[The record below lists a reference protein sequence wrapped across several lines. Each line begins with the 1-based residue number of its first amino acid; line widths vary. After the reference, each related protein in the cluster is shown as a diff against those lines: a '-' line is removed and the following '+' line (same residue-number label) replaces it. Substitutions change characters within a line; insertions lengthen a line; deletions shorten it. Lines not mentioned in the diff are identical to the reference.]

1 VSLGFHTLWG
11 AALFGLLVPVIVF
24 YFLKLRRPR
33 LNVPSLV
40 LWRRVLE
47 DRRVNSP
54 FQRFKRNLLL
64 FLQIL
69 ALVAVVLAAMQPF
82 WRGRERSIARRPV
95 LVDCSASMAARDSDG
110 VSRLDAAK
118 EEVRKIIDGM
128 APGDELCL
136 ISFGRTARRRTGFT
150 DNARVLAG
158 ALSALEVEDSPGDI
172 EEALRL
178 ADAVS
183 RTASFEEV
191 LLVSDGNVP
200 EEVALELPFAVDF
213 RRLPPAGPNVGI
225 TALSAR
231 RSSGGAWDVF
241 AMLEASRGART
252 AATLEVLDGDDEI
265 ATEHLTL
272 GEEGWEEGGAP
283 AKRVTVRVE
292 GSKPSALTVR
302 LVPDGPDSLAC
313 DNVAYLDLPAA
324 RRLGCFV
331 PEGMTAFAR
340 ALGVIEEVALSS
352 ERGAVHDLVV
362 SDAEGDLAVEGRTRL
377 FVGVVPEE
385 IAGAVSVGEGGTSVV
400 DWRRDHPLLAHVELA
415 DVVIL
420 DRPRMAEGA
429 GEASLEALGYEV
441 IAHGREGPLVLERAE
456 GGRLS
461 FFSLFHS
468 DRSTLP
474 YRLAF
479 PILLKNLVDVA
490 MQRSGIAE
498 ARAVRTG
505 VLPAMELAPD
515 TVCEVSGPAG
525 KREEKTGAGG
535 VLAGV
540 AAPKVGRYRIACGR
554 SVRSVGAGLLSTA
567 ETSLATVDGIRFRE
581 VAVSASSGPLRAD
594 KPFWYALA
602 LCAFS
607 ILLCEWWFF
616 QRRPGGWA

>member
-1 VSLGFHTLWG
+1 MSLGFHALWG
-11 AALFGLLVPVIVF
+11 AALFGLMVPVIVF

-33 LNVPSLV
+33 LAVPSLV
-40 LWRRVLE
+40 LWRKVIQ
-47 DRRVNSP
+47 DARVNSP

-64 FLQIL
+64 FLQL
-69 ALVAVVLAAMQPF
+69 AALAAVALAAMQPF
-82 WRGRERSIARRPV
+82 WRGRERRIARRPV
-95 LVDCSASMAARDSDG
+95 IVDCSASMAARDSG
-110 VSRLDAAK
+110 GLSRLDAAK
-118 EEVRKIIDGM
+118 AEVRKVIDGM

-158 ALSALEVEDSPGDI
+158 ALAELEVEDSPGDL

-183 RTASFEEV
+183 RTASFEDV

-200 EEVALELPFAVDF
+200 EEVALELPFGVDF
-213 RRLPPAGPNVGI
+213 RRLPPAGANVGI

-231 RSSGGAWDVF
+231 RSAGGAWDVF

-252 AATLEVLDGDDEI
+252 PATLEILDGDDVI

-272 GEEGWEEGGAP
+272 GAEGGGA
-283 AKRVTVRVE
+283 AERVAVRVE
-292 GSKPSALTVR
+292 GARSSALTVR
-302 LVPDGPDSLAC
+302 LVPDGPDSLDS
-313 DNVAYLDLPAA
+313 DNVAWLDLPAA

-331 PEGMTAFAR
+331 PEGFTAFAR
-340 ALGVIEEVALSS
+340 ALGVIEGVGISNDRSAY
-352 ERGAVHDLVV
+352 HDLVV
-362 SDAEGDLAVEGRTRL
+362 SDSEGDLAVEGRTRF
-377 FVGVVPEE
+377 FVGVVPEDVS
-385 IAGAVSVGEGGTSVV
+385 GVVSVDEGGTSVV
-400 DWRRDHPLLAHVELA
+400 DWRRDHPLLAHVELG

-420 DRPRMAEGA
+420 DRPRTPEGA
-429 GEASLEALGYEV
+429 GEAAFERLGYEV
-441 IAHGREGPLVLERAE
+441 IAHGREGPLMLERVE
-456 GGRLS
+456 GERLS
-461 FFSLFHS
+461 YFSLFHT

-505 VLPAMELAPD
+505 VLPRMALAPEAD
-515 TVCEVSGPAG
+515 CDISGPAG
-525 KREEKTGAGG
+525 KRNERTDSDG

-540 AAPKVGRYRIACGR
+540 AAPKVGRYRIVCDG
-554 SVRSVGAGLLSTA
+554 SVRSVGASLLSAA

-581 VAVSASSGPLRAD
+581 IAVEASSDPLRAD

-602 LCAFS
+602 LCAFGV
-607 ILLCEWWFF
+607 LLCEWWFF